1 MRTGFHQNPA
11 AQPTET
17 IFATTSFGGCRPDL
31 NSLNA
36 ADERLAEL
44 ESAISR
50 RTKKIRTPGGW
61 PSSSSRS
68 NDDLDWAPCPYCL
81 LAPQSH
87 SSSAAWG
94 VEVSPRGHIPPMT
107 GARDASASATTTANA
122 GAHAPRENNDTEKDG
137 QAALEAEFD
146 AVAAWTE
153 TVIAELGP
161 QYAIPAACRGSGSPA
176 WLAWFADRL
185 APTARTRFVD
195 VGAGLGGPAAW
206 LRERTGVTPVLV
218 EPMERAC
225 VGAKRLFD
233 FSPVAAWS
241 QTLPFTDGT
250 FDAGWLLGVLDTT
263 ADQAELLAEL
273 HRVLTPD
280 ALVGFLVL
288 IQVVDELPIAP
299 EGNDFPTPESLDVG
313 LDFSGFEIVDRVR
326 TRDLPSADTEWTR
339 RVAAVEDA
347 LEAQFGHEPA
357 WQSSREQGER
367 LTLLL
372 YGGSVEVWLVCA
384 TRRPDHVPLAI

>member
-1 MRTGFHQNPA
+1 
-11 AQPTET
+11 
-17 IFATTSFGGCRPDL
+17 
-31 NSLNA
+31 
-36 ADERLAEL
+36 
-44 ESAISR
+44 
-50 RTKKIRTPGGW
+50 
-61 PSSSSRS
+61 
-68 NDDLDWAPCPYCL
+68 
-81 LAPQSH
+81 
-87 SSSAAWG
+87 
-94 VEVSPRGHIPPMT
+94 MT
-107 GARDASASATTTANA
+107 GAVEATKATAASAHMLQDD
-122 GAHAPRENNDTEKDG
+122 GDIHQDG

-146 AVAAWTE
+146 TVAAWTE
-153 TVIAELGP
+153 KVIAELGSE
-161 QYAIPAACRGSGSPA
+161 YAIPAACRGSGSPA

-185 APTARTRFVD
+185 APEAQTRFVD

-206 LRERTGVTPVLV
+206 LRDRTGVTPILV

-233 FSPVAAWS
+233 LSPVAAWS
-241 QTLPFTDGT
+241 QTLPFADGT

-273 HRVLTPD
+273 HRVLTPG

-288 IQVVDELPIAP
+288 IQVADELPIAP
-299 EGNDFPTPESLDVG
+299 EGNEFPTPESLHVG
-313 LDFSGFEIVDRVR
+313 LDFSGFEVVDRVR
-326 TRDLPSADTEWTR
+326 TRDLPPPDAEWTR

-357 WQSSREQGER
+357 WESAREQGER

-384 TRRPDHVPLAI
+384 ARRPEHVPLAI